1 MSPEATNPDVPNA
14 QANNAEA
21 SDLQSPAAQAHNVE
35 YIAEFIDGPLEG
47 DTEKRALVD
56 GKQEPEI
63 TMMALVDGMESMFWY
78 YEVDSRDVQ
87 GQLHARY
94 TFNAPESDPS
104 VSDPDQKLDTV

>member
-1 MSPEATNPDVPNA
+1 MSPEANHA
-14 QANNAEA
+14 
-21 SDLQSPAAQAHNVE
+21 E

-63 TMMALVDGMESMFWY
+63 TMMALVDGLESMFWY

-87 GQLHARY
+87 GELHARY

-104 VSDPDQKLDTV
+104 VSDDDQKLDAV